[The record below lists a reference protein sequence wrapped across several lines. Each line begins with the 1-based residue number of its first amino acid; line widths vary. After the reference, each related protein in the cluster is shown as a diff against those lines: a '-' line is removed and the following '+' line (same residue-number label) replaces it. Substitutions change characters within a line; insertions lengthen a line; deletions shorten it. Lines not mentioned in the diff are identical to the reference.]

1 MSQRTI
7 IALIW
12 MVIFALIGVFFQNL
26 GWSFIS
32 WIFYSLAGLSVY
44 TLIVGKK

>member
-12 MVIFALIGVFFQNL
+12 TAIFAFIGGFFQNL
-26 GWSFIS
+26 GWNFIS
-32 WIFYSLAGLSVY
+32 WIFFVLAGLSIY